1 MLPLLALKAATGEY
15 NDYGEDVY
23 GYEPLEM
30 TTVEPS
36 ELEKV
41 LSTLKERA
49 NAIFKGVEEQV
60 QERNID
66 DDEIEELA
74 QRLPLVSIEVE
85 KLKDQFEQIISII
98 DDIEAYIGMFAKS
111 GSESETEITT
121 SSDEDNYEPFYEV
134 PESLIEDVNAIA
146 TELTKTASHKKS
158 AVQAFKELFRLAA
171 MALVA
176 LGLLATY
183 MARSSSNNGNGMA
196 LEPVDNLSPL
206 IRWVGGQELGAAA
219 VKRLHLQTA
228 KVCVNA

>member
-15 NDYGEDVY
+15 NDYGEDIY
-23 GYEPLEM
+23 GYESLEM

-36 ELEKV
+36 ELEKA

-49 NAIFKGVEEQV
+49 NAIFKGVEERV

-66 DDEIEELA
+66 DGEIEELA

-98 DDIEAYIGMFAKS
+98 DDIEVYIGMFAKS

-121 SSDEDNYEPFYEV
+121 LSDEDNYEPFYEV

-158 AVQAFKELFRLAA
+158 AVQAFKELFPLAT
-171 MALVA
+171 MALV
-176 LGLLATY
+176 LLATY

-196 LEPVDNLSPL
+196 SEPVDNLSPL